1 MSAATNRVR
10 VRVLRSQRVLAH
22 LLLFESCAPQ
32 LRLLLNGNGHGPTPL
47 VDARGRFATTRA
59 MGADPLG
66 PNSVRGG
73 VWTPY
78 GGWFPDPKHWRRH
91 TLGGFVALGALSFA
105 TWNFSRA
112 REQRPIYPA
121 HPIPSQRWSNAF
133 DENGPR
139 AT

>member
-1 MSAATNRVR
+1 MTSRDSRTSPSRRASA
-10 VRVLRSQRVLAH
+10 
-22 LLLFESCAPQ
+22 
-32 LRLLLNGNGHGPTPL
+32 GPRPRPARARPIARAPL

-121 HPIPSQRWSNAF
+121 HPIPSQRWSNTF

>member
-1 MSAATNRVR
+1 
-10 VRVLRSQRVLAH
+10 
-22 LLLFESCAPQ
+22 
-32 LRLLLNGNGHGPTPL
+32 
-47 VDARGRFATTRA
+47 

-73 VWTPY
+73 VWTTY

-139 AT
+139 AR

>member
-1 MSAATNRVR
+1 MTSRDSRTSPSRRASAGPRPRPARAR
-10 VRVLRSQRVLAH
+10 PIARAP
-22 LLLFESCAPQ
+22 LL
-32 LRLLLNGNGHGPTPL
+32 
-47 VDARGRFATTRA
+47 DARGRFATTRA